1 MRKPIVVI
9 ESPLAG
15 DVERNVRYLKAAI
28 RDSLLRGEAPM
39 ASHGLYAQPG
49 IFDDA
54 NAEER
59 KIGMDAGRAFYHVP
73 GVTCVV
79 YKDLGYSNGMLAGVE
94 YARKHKVHVV
104 ERSITGWDS

>member
-1 MRKPIVVI
+1 MKRIVVI

-15 DVERNVRYLKAAI
+15 DVERNIRYLKAAI

-59 KIGMDAGRAFYHVP
+59 KMGMEAGWAFYEIP
-73 GVTCVV
+73 GVGCVV
-79 YKDLGYSNGMLAGVE
+79 YVDLGISPGMEAGMQR
-94 YARKHKVHVV
+94 AREQRVYT
-104 ERSITGWDS
+104 ELRSLPEWKP

>member
-15 DVERNVRYLKAAI
+15 DVERNVRYVKACI

-49 IFDDA
+49 VFDDA

-59 KIGMDAGRAFYHVP
+59 KTGMEAGWAYYHVP
-73 GVTCVV
+73 GVRCVV
-79 YKDLGYSNGMLAGVE
+79 YTDLGHSRGMDAGIAYALSLGVPVE
-94 YARKHKVHVV
+94 DR
-104 ERSITGWDS
+104 TLPGWT

>member
-1 MRKPIVVI
+1 MKPIVVI

-15 DVERNVRYLKAAI
+15 DVERNVRYLKACI

-54 NAEER
+54 NTEER
-59 KIGMDAGRAFYHVP
+59 RLGMEAGWAFYEIP
-73 GVTCVV
+73 GVLCVV
-79 YKDLGYSNGMLAGVE
+79 YTDLGVSPGMIKGISCAREHGVLVVNRTIAGW
-94 YARKHKVHVV
+94 A
-104 ERSITGWDS
+104 